1 MKKKLLALLMALV
14 LSSGILVS
22 CTKEASDPQDTTTA
36 APSTGDGK
44 IDLFADGISHYT
56 VIYDADLSEG
66 AKDSMDLILN
76 RYKNAHGIALTVK
89 SDKESAVVTATA
101 CEILLGN
108 TNRPES
114 KDASARVRKGEYI
127 LYYDT
132 ESTRVVINSYSNG
145 DLGTALEYFLSH
157 YADTAAKRISVP
169 HDLFYLY
176 YTDFSL
182 QSLSV
187 DGVDIREYRVVI
199 PKGCDI
205 LTQYAAETLID
216 HVQSYAGITLS
227 LAYDTAAEQDYEIL
241 IGDTRRTASHIGTT
255 LSGSQ
260 YVLMKNGTK
269 LVMKGSGVYTAA
281 GVGAFVSSYLLPDAQ
296 NTLNRKVDITDLPS
310 TVTVKN
316 YTFASSYNNV
326 ILMIGDGMGYNSIG
340 AALANGMS
348 SFVAQ
353 SLPIAGEAITR
364 SYSVMYDGAEW
375 TDSAAAATA
384 LATGYKTINYT
395 LGQDHLGNDVKNV
408 RELATEYGA
417 QTAIVTTDSLTGAT
431 PAAFMAHSE
440 NRNNDDVKSEITA
453 AKASMEYCM
462 GDVGSGLTA
471 HTRKALTAVSDT
483 ADPFFVMIE
492 EAHIDKR
499 AHASDMSG
507 VIEHVKQ
514 YNDTIAYVIA
524 FTLCHPDTA
533 LIVTADHETGGIR
546 QGNLNAE
553 DQDGETYGYEFTSI
567 ESQTESSIRRAHT
580 NQDVPLYALGAGVE
594 CFHGVDTENIDI
606 ARFIAKAYGADTFG
620 QDWACPPVP
629 SAA

>member
-1 MKKKLLALLMALV
+1 MKKKLLALLMAWLLLNGV
-14 LSSGILVS
+14 LVS
-22 CTKEASDPQDTTTA
+22 CAKETPNPQDTTVT
-36 APSTGDGK
+36 PSATDGK
-44 IDLFADGISHYT
+44 IDLFSDGISHYT
-56 VIYDADLSEG
+56 LIYDADLSEG

-76 RYKNAHGIALTVK
+76 RYKNSHGIALTAK
-89 SDKESAVVTATA
+89 SDRESSAVSATA

-114 KDASARVRKGEYI
+114 KEALARVRKGEYI
-127 LYYDT
+127 IYYDA
-132 ESTRVVINSYSNG
+132 ESNRVIINSYSTG
-145 DLGTALEYFLSH
+145 ELGTALDYFLSR
-157 YADTAAKRISVP
+157 YADTAAKRIAIP
-169 HDLFYLY
+169 NDLFYLY

-187 DGVDIREYRVVI
+187 GGVDIREYRVII
-199 PKGCDI
+199 PNGCDI
-205 LTQYAAETLID
+205 LTKYAAETLID

-227 LAYDTAAEQDYEIL
+227 LAYDTAAEQEHEIL
-241 IGDTRRTASHIGTT
+241 IGNTRRAASDIGTT

-296 NTLNRKVDITDLPS
+296 NTLNRKVDITDLPT

-316 YTFASSYNNV
+316 YTFASSYKNV

-353 SLPIAGEAITR
+353 SLPVAGEAVTR
-364 SYSVMYDGAEW
+364 SYSVMYEGAEW

-384 LATGYKTINYT
+384 LATGHKAINYT

-408 RELATEYGA
+408 RELATEFGA

-431 PAAFMAHSE
+431 PAAFLAHSS
-440 NRNNDDVKSEITA
+440 NRYNSDVATEISD
-453 AKASMEYCM
+453 AKATMEYCM
-462 GDVGSGLTA
+462 GDVGSNLTA

-499 AHASDMSG
+499 AHVGDILG

-514 YNDTIAYVIA
+514 YNDTIAYAIA

-546 QGNLNAE
+546 QGNLNEA
-553 DQDGETYGYEFTSI
+553 DQDGEKYGFEFTSI
-567 ESQTESSIRRAHT
+567 ESQTETTIRRAHT

-594 CFHGVDTENIDI
+594 IFHGVDTENIDI
-606 ARFIAKAYGADTFG
+606 ARFIAKAYGATAFG
-620 QDWACPPVP
+620 QDWACPPV
-629 SAA
+629 SDAA